1 MGGGAPDSLM
11 ANVTC
16 RARAGA
22 PPGAPQAL
30 RALPLAWA
38 LGTCSWASLP
48 ACLDLESQD
57 LGQGPVAT
65 TAHPWRACSSQGFP
79 PRPGCPWTPV
89 PPGFPPSPLGTGALS
104 PEGFRLPRSHSALS
118 GDPHSLPLGL
128 LSTFLGS
135 SLVLSAFGPLR
146 LDPAAPR
153 PAHTRVQSLPPPGRE
168 AQDPIPPPEAGATT
182 ALQTSPWPLVISPH
196 APHFPRPP
204 GPPGSHPAALPPA
217 GPHLAVAPVRLCAHL
232 VSWTPAPSRCAT
244 REPRWAVTSP
254 ALRQP
259 QDVCAFQELGLALCC
274 PSSQRTPLP
283 ASCPV
288 GGASGSGVREGAWPP
303 ASCPLG
309 PEKLSPGQCGQWL
322 SPASGALGTR

>member
-57 LGQGPVAT
+57 LGQGPWPPPPTPGGPAAPRVSHLVLA
-65 TAHPWRACSSQGFP
+65 APGLLCPQASH
-79 PRPGCPWTPV
+79 PRPWGQVLSAQRGSACPGHTAP
-89 PPGFPPSPLGTGALS
+89 
-104 PEGFRLPRSHSALS
+104 S
-118 GDPHSLPLGL
+118 GDPHTLPLGL

-204 GPPGSHPAALPPA
+204 GSHPAALPPA
-217 GPHLAVAPVRLCAHL
+217 GPHSAVAPVRLCAHL
-232 VSWTPAPSRCAT
+232 VSWKPAPSRCAT

-322 SPASGALGTR
+322 SPAS